1 MMTLLTMIFIIITW
15 TMLSTIVFKV
25 MMNLVN
31 DIYDP
36 RVVLM
41 TIFSP
46 IGALILIG
54 YGMGLLCFNNF
65 NKLIK

>member
-1 MMTLLTMIFIIITW
+1 
-15 TMLSTIVFKV
+15 MLSTIVFKV